1 MNRLPVILTALVLA
15 ACSDSTGVDEIPNI
29 DGSWTYNLTF
39 TSEGSTCTYDPSP
52 VTINQVG
59 ATFTGRIDI
68 PDATCTYQGG
78 DPYSLG
84 SWGADIE
91 NGTGLGKHEMP
102 FDSLVAEAREW
113 HPNLAAVVGRRRREH
128 VPPFRVDLAPVALDG
143 TRRRGEQQKPM
154 IRGNDETPNTCVAQ

>member
-1 MNRLPVILTALVLA
+1 MNRLPVIFTALVLA

-91 NGTGLGKHEMP
+91 NGTVNAAGAVSFQWGSSDTAYQTGQVNDNSMSGSLRLGSP
-102 FDSLVAEAREW
+102 SGASI
-113 HPNLAAVVGRRRREH
+113 
-128 VPPFRVDLAPVALDG
+128 G
-143 TRRRGEQQKPM
+143 TWTLTR
-154 IRGNDETPNTCVAQ
+154 